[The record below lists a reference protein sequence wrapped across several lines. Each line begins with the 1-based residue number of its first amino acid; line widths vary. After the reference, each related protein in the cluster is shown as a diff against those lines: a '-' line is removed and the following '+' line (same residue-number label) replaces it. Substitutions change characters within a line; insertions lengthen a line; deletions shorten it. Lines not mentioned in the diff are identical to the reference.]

1 MHSMRGKDAVGV
13 EHAVDAIELHDP
25 HQIELNLGLPSL
37 RDRGTGAS
45 HARAR
50 VLETPLLLQGGQG
63 RGARRTDDDEE
74 IREGEGNGMN
84 QGLPRHVVIYSS
96 SFPRGG
102 DEAWKE
108 GSGLHCCS
116 IVSG

>member
-50 VLETPLLLQGGQG
+50 VPGDTAPPP
-63 RGARRTDDDEE
+63 RRAGARCPTDG
-74 IREGEGNGMN
+74 R
-84 QGLPRHVVIYSS
+84 
-96 SFPRGG
+96 
-102 DEAWKE
+102 
-108 GSGLHCCS
+108 
-116 IVSG
+116 